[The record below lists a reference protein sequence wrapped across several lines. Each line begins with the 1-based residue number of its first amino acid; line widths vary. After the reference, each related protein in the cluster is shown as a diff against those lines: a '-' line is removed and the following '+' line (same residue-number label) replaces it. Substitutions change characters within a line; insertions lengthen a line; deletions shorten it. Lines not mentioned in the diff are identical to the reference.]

1 MCTLRVLMSINTA
14 NMPNCI
20 GLLIRVSAVRTRDGV
35 PIVKTVEIARFQRFF
50 SFCIS
55 LVSAVSA
62 FLAAKLALF
71 FVYFV

>member
-35 PIVKTVEIARFQRFF
+35 PIAKTVGIAKFQRFF
-50 SFCIS
+50 SFYIS
-55 LVSAVSA
+55 LTSA
-62 FLAAKLALF
+62 FFAAKLALF